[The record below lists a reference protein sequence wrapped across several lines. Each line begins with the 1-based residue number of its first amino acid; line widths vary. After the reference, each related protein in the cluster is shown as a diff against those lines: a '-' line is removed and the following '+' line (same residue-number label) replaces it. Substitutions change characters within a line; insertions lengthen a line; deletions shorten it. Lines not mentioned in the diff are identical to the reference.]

1 MDEAMDKTTDKT
13 TDKAMQSGNAPRE
26 KRKRGSVAEEEGGS
40 EDLAASVF
48 TPIQP
53 NKVLNALFEAHT
65 TLVQV
70 QSFLTHLR
78 RDSSIKPDNVNMNA
92 HDVQGHVDRCIPQLK
107 KEMLTMF
114 DVYVRAST
122 DDADE

>member
-1 MDEAMDKTTDKT
+1 MDEAMDKT

-26 KRKRGSVAEEEGGS
+26 KRQRESGS

-65 TLVQV
+65 TMVQV

-78 RDSSIKPDNVNMNA
+78 RDSSIKHDNVNMNA

-107 KEMLTMF
+107 KEILTMF

-122 DDADE
+122 DDDEQV